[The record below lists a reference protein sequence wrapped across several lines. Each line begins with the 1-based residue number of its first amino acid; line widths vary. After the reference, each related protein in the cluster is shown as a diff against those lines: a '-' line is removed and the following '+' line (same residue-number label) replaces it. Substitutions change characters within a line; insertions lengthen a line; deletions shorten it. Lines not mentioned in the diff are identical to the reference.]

1 MTFTSA
7 LGPAH
12 DIALLTSPLNPAP
25 LNPAPLD
32 PAPSARTGEPDT
44 PRPSGTVRY
53 HDRGSGPPVVFVHG
67 LLVNSALWRHVV
79 PGLVDA
85 GFRCLTPDWPLGSH
99 SLPMRDADLT
109 PIGVADLV
117 ASFLERLDLR
127 DVTLVGN
134 DTGGA
139 ITQLV
144 MTRHPDR
151 IGRVV
156 LTPSDCY
163 ENFLPPLFRPLSM
176 VARVPGSM
184 LPITSALRIRALH
197 RLPFTFGWVS
207 KRPVPAEVVDSYLA
221 PSRSSGAI
229 RADLRR
235 FLAGIHNRY
244 TLEAARQFAT
254 FDKPVLLAWAEED
267 RVFPMRYAERLAAD
281 LPNATLRTIA
291 DSYVFVPEDRPELL
305 TEMIVAFTRRHA
317 AS

>member
-1 MTFTSA
+1 MWSMTFAPA

-12 DIALLTSPLNPAP
+12 DIALTTPPP
-25 LNPAPLD
+25 G
-32 PAPSARTGEPDT
+32 ARGAGPHT
-44 PRPSGTVRY
+44 PRGGTVRY
-53 HDRGSGPPVVFVHG
+53 HDRGSGPPIVFVHG
-67 LLVNSALWRHVV
+67 LLVNSGLWRQVV

-99 SLPMRDADLT
+99 SLPMPDADLT
-109 PIGVADLV
+109 PTGVADLV
-117 ASFLERLDLR
+117 ASFLERLDLN

-144 MTRHPDR
+144 MTRHPER

-163 ENFLPPLFRPLSM
+163 ENFLPPLFRPLSV
-176 VARVPGSM
+176 VAKLPGSM
-184 LPITSALRIRALH
+184 RPITAALRIRALH

-207 KRPVPAEVVDSYLA
+207 KRPMPADVVDSYLA
-221 PSRSSGAI
+221 PSRGSGAI

-235 FLAGIHNRY
+235 FLSGIHRRY
-244 TLEAARQFAT
+244 TLEAARGFGA

-281 LPNATLRTIA
+281 LPNATLQTIP